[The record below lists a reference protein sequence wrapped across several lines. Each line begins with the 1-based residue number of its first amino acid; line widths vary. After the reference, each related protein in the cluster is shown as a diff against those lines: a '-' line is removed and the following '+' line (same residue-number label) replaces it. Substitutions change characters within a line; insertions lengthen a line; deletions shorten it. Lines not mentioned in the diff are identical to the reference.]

1 MDGFELSARSYEALL
16 LQDDKEY
23 DKEDIK
29 RQIAALRTVSGKS
42 EADIN
47 AIFDTGAFN
56 DICKGY
62 LKKTLQ
68 NCDISEKKIDEL
80 AAELKWL
87 FDTMSA
93 EQARNIS

>member
-1 MDGFELSARSYEALL
+1 MDGYELSARSYEALL

-23 DKEDIK
+23 DQEDIK

-47 AIFDTGAFN
+47 DIFNTGAFN

-62 LKKTLQ
+62 LKKALQ
-68 NCDISEKKIDEL
+68 NCDISEKKIDEVT
-80 AAELKWL
+80 AELKWL